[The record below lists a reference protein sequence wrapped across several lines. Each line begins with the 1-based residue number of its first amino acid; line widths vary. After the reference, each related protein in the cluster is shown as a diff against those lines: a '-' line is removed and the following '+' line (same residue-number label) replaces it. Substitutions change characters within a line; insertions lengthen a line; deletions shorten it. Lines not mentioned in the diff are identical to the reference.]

1 MSEFTTSLLTPAEVL
16 AAYDEVS
23 RLYPHIPSMSA
34 WRSWE
39 LAAYRR
45 FPLTG
50 PTLDVGCGNGSYFSL
65 VWPDLTAVTGI
76 DLDPAAVAEARRS
89 GIYREVQQAPAH
101 QLSAAPGSFSSAFA
115 NCSLEHMDALP
126 EVLRAVHA
134 ALQPGGTFLFSVVTD
149 RFITWSLVP
158 LLLRKL
164 GLPDQAAALQRE
176 HEHYHHLVNPFT
188 PERWAAELRAAG
200 FAQIR
205 HVPIVPEL
213 TGRLFVL
220 LDQLWHVPQP
230 AGGELGA
237 ELHQYFA
244 GLPDFVGGYRDLLA
258 ALLRMEAAPGIGA
271 GAVFAARRP
280 E

>member
-1 MSEFTTSLLTPAEVL
+1 
-16 AAYDEVS
+16 
-23 RLYPHIPSMSA
+23 
-34 WRSWE
+34 
-39 LAAYRR
+39 
-45 FPLTG
+45 
-50 PTLDVGCGNGSYFSL
+50 
-65 VWPDLTAVTGI
+65 
-76 DLDPAAVAEARRS
+76 
-89 GIYREVQQAPAH
+89 VQQAPAH
-101 QLSAAPGSFSSAFA
+101 RLDVPPRSFASAFA

-126 EVLRAVHA
+126 EVLRAVHG

-164 GLPDQAAALQRE
+164 GLPDRAAALQKE

-188 PERWAAELRAAG
+188 PERWAGELHAAG
-200 FAQIR
+200 FAEIV

-220 LDQLWHVPQP
+220 LDQLWHVPQ
-230 AGGELGA
+230 ADGRELGQD
-237 ELHQYFA
+237 LHAYFA
-244 GLPDFVGGYRDLLA
+244 SLPNFVAGHRDLLA

-280 E
+280 A